1 MCTYSTSSQ
10 EELVAHVCKIHRYH
24 PNFRVYCATCLRSY
38 SKWVSFKKHL
48 SRGCSLQVNQELS
61 RSSSSEDT
69 QEATASHDLS
79 GNISPEDDIHVVD
92 NSLSTPSQEWQ
103 EAAFILYIKEKHV
116 ITQAAIDT
124 ILPHANQLFSSL
136 MARISKELR
145 TKLPR
150 EAMEVVEQAH
160 SNVLPLFSNLSTRY
174 RQLKYFREHFPL
186 VVSCATT

>member
-1 MCTYSTSSQ
+1 ML
-10 EELVAHVCKIHRYH
+10 LVCVR
-24 PNFRVYCATCLRSY
+24 TQS
-38 SKWVSFKKHL
+38 
-48 SRGCSLQVNQELS
+48 GCSLQVNQELS

-124 ILPHANQLFSSL
+124 ILPL
-136 MARISKELR
+136 
-145 TKLPR
+145 
-150 EAMEVVEQAH
+150 
-160 SNVLPLFSNLSTRY
+160 NVL
-174 RQLKYFREHFPL
+174 QLYLHVIESYWALIRKL
-186 VVSCATT
+186 